1 MRAVI
6 CTQYG
11 APEVLQIQD
20 IEKPVPKDNEVLIK
34 IVATTVHIGDTKIR
48 SLKPGMGFFHDL
60 LVKPMMR
67 IMIGFKG
74 PRKKILGMELAG
86 EIESTGKNVTL
97 FQQGDKV
104 FATTELSFG
113 TYAEYIC
120 MPENGLIAPL
130 PENVSYEEAAPVS
143 NGAMT
148 ALHFLRKGNIQ
159 KGQKV
164 LIYGASG
171 SVGTFAVQ
179 LANYF
184 KANVT
189 GVCSTTNIDWV
200 KSLGA
205 DKTIDYT
212 QENFTQNNERYDI
225 IFDAVGKL
233 VASRCKSSLKKEG
246 VYLNVLS
253 PSGLK
258 MKLEDLLF
266 LKELMEKEKLRA
278 VIDRTYK
285 LEQIVEA
292 HQYVDKGHKKGNV
305 VILIRPHAICSLRCD
320 CIKTQDE

>member
-1 MRAVI
+1 MKAVI
-6 CTQYG
+6 CTKYG
-11 APEVLQIQD
+11 APDVLQIEN
-20 IEKPVPKDNEVLIK
+20 IEKPTPKDNEVLIK

-48 SLKPGMGFFHDL
+48 SFKPGMGFIQDL
-60 LVKPMMR
+60 LIKPIMR
-67 IMIGFKG
+67 VMIGFRG

-86 EIESTGKNVTL
+86 DIEAVGKNVTL
-97 FQQGDKV
+97 FKQGDKV
-104 FATTELSFG
+104 FASSEFRFG

-120 MPENGLIAPL
+120 LPENGLIAPL
-130 PENVSYEEAAPVS
+130 PKNVTYAEAAPIS

-148 ALHFLRKGNIQ
+148 ALLFLIKGKIQ

-179 LANYF
+179 LAKVF
-184 KANVT
+184 ETNVT
-189 GVCSTTNIDWV
+189 GVCSTTNIELV

-212 QENFTQNNERYDI
+212 QEDFTKNNEIYDI
-225 IFDAVGKL
+225 VFDAVGKL
-233 VASRCKSSLKKEG
+233 RSSRCKKSLKKEG

-258 MKLEDLLF
+258 LKVENLLF
-266 LKELMEKEKLRA
+266 LKELMEANKLRA

-285 LEQIVEA
+285 LDQIVEA
-292 HQYVDKGHKKGNV
+292 HRYVDEGHKKGNV
-305 VILIRPHAICSLRCD
+305 VIM
-320 CIKTQDE
+320 IKHND

>member
-1 MRAVI
+1 MKAVI
-6 CTQYG
+6 CTKYG
-11 APEVLQIQD
+11 APDVLQIQD
-20 IEKPVPKDNEVLIK
+20 IKKPIPKDNEILIK
-34 IVATTVHIGDTKIR
+34 IHATTVHIGDTKIR
-48 SLKPGMGFFHDL
+48 SFKPGMGFLLDL

-67 IMIGFKG
+67 IMIGFRG

-86 EIESTGKNVTL
+86 EIEAIGKKVTL
-97 FQQGDKV
+97 FQQGNKV
-104 FATTELSFG
+104 FASTELRFG

-120 MPENGLIAPL
+120 MPEKGLIALL
-130 PENVSYEEAAPVS
+130 PEGVTYEEAAPIS

-148 ALHFLRKGNIQ
+148 ALLFLKKGKIK

-184 KANVT
+184 ETKVT
-189 GVCSTTNIDWV
+189 GVCSSTNIEMV
-200 KSLGA
+200 KFLGA

-212 QENFTQNNERYDI
+212 QEDFTKNNETYDL

-233 VASRCKSSLKKEG
+233 SASHCKQSLKTGG

-258 MKLEDLLF
+258 LKSKDLLF
-266 LKELMEKEKLRA
+266 LKKLMEVKKLKA
-278 VIDRTYK
+278 VIDRTYQ

-292 HQYVDKGHKKGNV
+292 HQYVDQGHKKGNV
-305 VILIRPHAICSLRCD
+305 VILIND
-320 CIKTQDE
+320 NK

>member
-1 MRAVI
+1 MMKAVI

-11 APEVLQIQD
+11 GPEVLQIQN
-20 IEKPVPKDNEVLIK
+20 IEKPIPKDNEVLIK

-48 SLKPGMGFFHDL
+48 SFKPDMGFFQDM

-67 IMIGFKG
+67 IMVGFKG

-86 EIESTGKNVTL
+86 DIQAVGKKVTL
-97 FQQGDKV
+97 FKQGDKV
-104 FATTELSFG
+104 FASSEFRFG

-120 MPENGLIAPL
+120 LPEKGLIAPL
-130 PENVSYEEAAPVS
+130 PKNITYEEAAPIS

-148 ALHFLRKGNIQ
+148 ALLFLKKGHIQ

-179 LANYF
+179 LAKYF
-184 KANVT
+184 ETDVT
-189 GVCSTTNIDWV
+189 GVCSTTNIDLV

-205 DKTIDYT
+205 DTTIDYT
-212 QENFTQNNERYDI
+212 QEDFTKNNEAYDI

-233 VASRCKSSLKKEG
+233 NASQCKKSLKKNG

-258 MKLEDLLF
+258 LKPEGLLF
-266 LKELMEKEKLRA
+266 LKELVEAEKLRA
-278 VIDRTYK
+278 VIDKTYG

-292 HQYVDKGHKKGNV
+292 HRYVDKGHKKGNV
-305 VILIRPHAICSLRCD
+305 VIMLSQAY
-320 CIKTQDE
+320 Q